1 MRKGFIS
8 AVIVAAVLVAVMG
21 IRVAVPGTPAS
32 AADATL
38 VFSGDST
45 AGSNPAP
52 GFGTDPDHEGPAGEN
67 QNTGNRPP
75 IFYYSPSPYISS
87 VFENY
92 GPLITAGAFTVRD
105 PDADW
110 ITFSVTGADAASFSV
125 HRDAPVLSGDVSLD
139 VRLNATPDYESP
151 DDANGDGVYEATVQA
166 TDADGSGETTEVD
179 VRIFVLDVD
188 EAPVITGP
196 ATISFPE
203 HSGTDVGQYTSADP
217 EGEAAPLV
225 LGGTDAASF
234 TFANGTL
241 GFKTVPDY
249 EIKNSYSVTI
259 TASDETHT
267 ATLDVT
273 ITITDV
279 DESKAIALSGSET
292 RSIAENSSSLSLE
305 TYTATDPD
313 GGQITWSLEGVDNDD
328 FSISSGVLSLN
339 SSPDYETKS
348 SYAVTV
354 KATVGTKTTARA
366 VAVTVTDVDEAPV
379 ITGPAAVSF
388 AENSTDAVG
397 RYTAADPEGGT
408 ATLTLGGTDASDFTF
423 ANDTLGFNSAPEYG
437 TKNSYSVTFTA
448 SDGTNTATLD
458 VTITIFDMGEV
469 RALRVTTQ
477 SPSLEVSVDWDDD
490 ARADDY
496 WVRWRLAGPGH
507 DLNQGVRPAASNA
520 TITVGGS
527 GDYVVRVEACNVAGC
542 GPRVIGRVTVD
553 AGPLCDR
560 TPAVKAAI
568 MDKGPYVADCTDFTA
583 THLSNITG
591 DLLLENYGLRAV
603 KPGDF
608 DGLTKLGGL
617 NLSHNLLAEL
627 PEDLF
632 DDLTSLTWLQLNNNR
647 LTELREDAFS
657 DLTKLERL
665 DVGQNRLTALPSG
678 LIDDNSVL
686 HTLILANNELTSIP
700 AEVLDGRSK
709 LTTLQLNGNRL
720 TSLPSGL
727 FEDLTSVTTLE
738 RDDLVNPSLCAR
750 PQAEQDSI
758 LGQLSNISNC
768 QLVTYADVALALA
781 SVSSPTVCDRT
792 PAVRDAIVSMVA
804 DVTDCA
810 NVTSEH
816 LGAITGTLNL
826 GSKKISTL
834 KFGDLDGLSR
844 VTAVDLQSNS
854 LEKLPIGPFKD
865 LSAATSVQLNNNA
878 LTTLSKLTFYGMDSL
893 NSVTLSSNK
902 LGTVPAGLFHGHT
915 KLQQIYLDSNNLT
928 GIRADTFDGL
938 TGLQTLHLNGNK
950 LPSLPQGIFKNLT
963 GMSTLQLDGKVNSGL
978 CNSGFREQ
986 LDILAT
992 LPDNWTCRMVTYAD
1006 LAPHTRQYIEDNF
1019 VTPKQEDN
1027 PWLHETWFVHPVD
1040 VHVHPPADLDGPRPY
1055 GFYIS
1060 DPPSI
1065 NLNYPYRH
1073 SNYIV
1078 NHELAHH
1085 YTRHMDIHA
1094 DDPTAR
1100 LSIMSGWLYFTEIG
1114 WLFGAG
1120 DEGESVRDPYGD
1132 ELALWTQSAGGN
1144 PTVLVDYEILESIS
1158 NQEVPRWFFDTYT
1171 TDGTV
1176 ATVDLDRVWNDF
1188 RSVVGNFEHH
1198 LSTLFG
1204 GYCSFEEGRSALK
1217 NEDLRNPW
1225 IDGGCVNRRPQ
1236 EVSATGGGSGSLS
1249 VTWKAP
1255 LWSDGPEI
1263 DAYTV
1268 QWKSG
1273 DQDYDTARQAAVT
1286 TLENLSYTITGLT
1299 PGTEY
1304 TVRVA
1309 AVNRL
1314 GTSDFIDNH
1323 GHVRTAEATGNAG

>member
-1 MRKGFIS
+1 MRKFFIT
-8 AVIVAAVLVAVMG
+8 AVIVAAVLVAVLG
-21 IRVAVPGTPAS
+21 IRAAAPGTPVS
-32 AADATL
+32 AADSKLPA
-38 VFSGDST
+38 SGDS
-45 AGSNPAP
+45 AIGSSAVPSFEP
-52 GFGTDPDHEGPAGEN
+52 EPDHTGPAGEN
-67 QNTGNRPP
+67 QNTGNKPP
-75 IFYYSPSPYISS
+75 VFDPDVTFHTSS
-87 VFENY
+87 TFENY
-92 GPLITAGAFTVRD
+92 GPRISVGAFHVRD
-105 PDADW
+105 PEGDKVTYSRTGPDAA
-110 ITFSVTGADAASFSV
+110 TFSV
-125 HRDAPVLSGDVSLD
+125 HQSLD
-139 VRLNATPDYESP
+139 PGPIVLALELNATPDYESP
-151 DDANGDGVYEATVQA
+151 DDANGDGVYEVTVQA
-166 TDADGSGETTEVD
+166 TDADGSGETTQVD

-217 EGEAAPLV
+217 EREAAPLV
-225 LGGTDAASF
+225 LGGTDAGSF

-241 GFKTVPDY
+241 RFKTVPDY
-249 EIKNSYSVTI
+249 EIRNSYSVTF

-267 ATLDVT
+267 ATLDAT

-279 DESKAIALSGSET
+279 DETKAIALTGSET
-292 RSIAENSSSLSLE
+292 PSIAENSSSLSLE

-313 GGQITWSLEGVDNDD
+313 GGQITWSLEGVDKDE

-339 SSPDYETKS
+339 SSPDFETKS

-366 VAVTVTDVDEAPV
+366 VAVTVTDVNEAPA
-379 ITGPAAVSF
+379 IAGPAAVNF
-388 AENSTDAVG
+388 AENSTAAVG
-397 RYTAADPEGGT
+397 RYAAADPEGGT
-408 ATLTLGGTDASDFTF
+408 ATLTLGGTDSASFTF
-423 ANDTLGFNSAPEYG
+423 ANGTLRFNSAPEYG

-448 SDGTNTATLD
+448 SDGTNTVTLD

-469 RALRVTTQ
+469 KGLVVTHQ
-477 SPSLEVSVDWDDD
+477 PPSLEVSVDWADD

-496 WVRWRLAGPGH
+496 WVRWQMVGPGH
-507 DLNQGVRPAASNA
+507 DLNQGMRPATSNA

-527 GDYVVRVEACNVAGC
+527 GDYDVRVEACNVAGC
-542 GPRVIGRVTVD
+542 GPHVVKRVTVD

-560 TPAVKAAI
+560 TPAVRAAI

-591 DLLLENYGLRAV
+591 DMFLEDYGLRTV
-603 KPGDF
+603 KAGDF
-608 DGLTKLGGL
+608 DGLTSLGGL
-617 NLSHNLLAEL
+617 NLSHNQLTEL

-647 LTELREDAFS
+647 LTELREDEFS

-665 DVGQNRLTALPSG
+665 YLGHNRLTALPGG

-686 HTLILANNELTSIP
+686 HTLILADNKLTGIP

-709 LTTLQLNGNRL
+709 LTTLDLRGNQL

-727 FEDLTSVTTLE
+727 FEDLTSITTLE
-738 RDDLVNPSLCAR
+738 RDELVNPSLCAR
-750 PQAEQDSI
+750 PQAEQDAI

-781 SVSSPTVCDRT
+781 SVSSPAVCDRT

-804 DVTDCA
+804 GVTACA

-826 GSKKISTL
+826 GSKEISTL

-844 VTAVDLQSNS
+844 VTAVDLQKNS
-854 LEKLPIGPFKD
+854 LQKLPIGLFKD
-865 LSAATSVQLNNNA
+865 LSAATSVKLNNNA
-878 LTTLSKLTFYGMDSL
+878 LTTLSKLTFYGMDNL

-902 LGTVPAGLFHGHT
+902 LGTAPAGLFHGHT

-938 TGLQTLHLNGNK
+938 TGLQTLHLNGNE
-950 LPSLPQGIFKNLT
+950 LPRLPQGIFKNLT
-963 GMSTLQLDGKVNSGL
+963 GISTLQLDGRVNLGL
-978 CNSGFREQ
+978 CNYPRHYRSA
-986 LDILAT
+986 ILAT
-992 LPDNWTCRMVTYAD
+992 LPDNWDCGMVTYAD
-1006 LAPHTRQYIEDNF
+1006 LAPNTRQYIEDNYI
-1019 VTPKQEDN
+1019 TPKQEEN

-1040 VHVHPPADLDGPRPY
+1040 VHIHPPADLDEPRPY

-1060 DPPSI
+1060 EPPSI
-1065 NLNYPYRH
+1065 NLTYPFRH
-1073 SNYIV
+1073 NQHRVY
-1078 NHELAHH
+1078 HELAHH

-1114 WLFGAG
+1114 WFFGLI
-1120 DEGESVRDPYGD
+1120 GEDASVRDPYGD
-1132 ELALWTQSAGGN
+1132 ELAAWTESARN
-1144 PTVLVDYEILESIS
+1144 SAALVDSEVLESIS
-1158 NQEVPRWFFDTYT
+1158 DQEIPRWFFDTYT

-1217 NEDLRNPW
+1217 NKDLRNPW

-1268 QWKSG
+1268 QWKSS
-1273 DQDYDTARQAAVT
+1273 DQDYDTTRQAVVT

-1299 PGTEY
+1299 SGAEY

-1309 AVNRL
+1309 AVNKL

-1323 GHVRTAEATGNAG
+1323 GHVRTAESTGNAG

>member
-1 MRKGFIS
+1 MRKFFIS
-8 AVIVAAVLVAVMG
+8 AVIVAAVLVAVLG
-21 IRVAVPGTPAS
+21 IRAAAPGTPVS
-32 AADATL
+32 AADSKLPA
-38 VFSGDST
+38 SGDST
-45 AGSNPAP
+45 IGSSAVPSFEP
-52 GFGTDPDHEGPAGEN
+52 DPDHEGPAGEN

-75 IFYYSPSPYISS
+75 IFYDSPSPNISA
-87 VFENY
+87 VLENY

-105 PDADW
+105 PEGDKVTYSRTGPDAA
-110 ITFSVTGADAASFSV
+110 TFSV
-125 HRDAPVLSGDVSLD
+125 HQSLD
-139 VRLNATPDYESP
+139 PGKFVLAVELHATPDYESP
-151 DDANGDGVYEATVQA
+151 DDANGDGVYEVTVQA
-166 TDADGSGETTEVD
+166 TDADGSGETTEVE
-179 VRIFVLDVD
+179 VRVVVLDVD
-188 EAPVITGP
+188 ESPVITGP

-217 EGEAAPLV
+217 EGEAAPLI

-234 TFANGTL
+234 AFANGTL

-249 EIKNSYSVTI
+249 EIKTSYSVTF

-267 ATLDVT
+267 ATLDAT
-273 ITITDV
+273 ITITDI
-279 DESKAIALSGSET
+279 DETQAITLTGSET
-292 RSIAENSSSLSLE
+292 QSLAENSSNLSLG

-313 GGQITWSLEGVDNDD
+313 GGQITWSLEGVDKDD

-379 ITGPAAVSF
+379 IAGPAAVSF
-388 AENSTDAVG
+388 AEDSTDAVG
-397 RYTAADPEGGT
+397 RYAAADPEGGT
-408 ATLTLGGTDASDFTF
+408 ATLTLGGTDAASFTF
-423 ANDTLGFNSAPEYG
+423 ANGTLRFNSAPEYG

-458 VTITIFDMGEV
+458 VAITIFDMGEV
-469 RALRVTTQ
+469 TGLLVTTQ
-477 SPSLEVSVDWDDD
+477 PPSLEVSVDWADD

-507 DLNQGVRPAASNA
+507 DLNQGVRAATSNA

-527 GDYVVRVEACNVAGC
+527 GDYEVQVKACNVAGC
-542 GPRVIGRVTVD
+542 GPHVVKRVTVD

-560 TPAVKAAI
+560 TPAVRAAI

-591 DLLLENYGLRAV
+591 DLILENYGLRAV
-603 KPGDF
+603 KAGDF
-608 DGLTKLGGL
+608 DGLTSLGGL
-617 NLSHNLLAEL
+617 NLSHNLMAEL

-647 LTELREDAFS
+647 LTELREDEFS
-657 DLTKLERL
+657 DLTKLQRL
-665 DVGQNRLTALPSG
+665 DVGQNRLTALPGG

-709 LTTLQLNGNRL
+709 LTTLDARGNQL

-727 FEDLTSVTTLE
+727 FEDLTSITTLE
-738 RDDLVNPSLCAR
+738 RDDLVSPSLCAR
-750 PQAEQDSI
+750 PQAEQDAI

-781 SVSSPTVCDRT
+781 TVSSPAVCDRT

-804 DVTDCA
+804 GVTACA
-810 NVTSEH
+810 NVTSAH
-816 LGAITGTLNL
+816 MGAITGTFNL
-826 GSKKISTL
+826 GSKEISTL

-844 VTAVDLQSNS
+844 VTAVDLQKNS
-854 LEKLPIGPFKD
+854 LQKLPIGLFKD
-865 LSAATSVQLNNNA
+865 LSAATSVKLNNNA
-878 LTTLSKLTFYGMDSL
+878 LTTLGKLTFYGMDSL

-950 LPSLPQGIFKNLT
+950 LPRLPQGIFKDLT
-963 GMSTLQLDGKVNSGL
+963 GISTLQLDGEVNLRL
-978 CNSGFREQ
+978 CNYPRHHRSA
-986 LDILAT
+986 ILAT
-992 LPDNWTCRMVTYAD
+992 LPDNWDCGMVTYAD
-1006 LAPHTRQYIEDNF
+1006 LGPHTRQYIEIIF
-1019 VTPKQEDN
+1019 ITPKQEDN
-1027 PWLHETWFVHPVD
+1027 PWLHETWFVHPAD
-1040 VHVHPPADLDGPRPY
+1040 VHIHPPADLDGPRPY
-1055 GFYIS
+1055 GFYIFE
-1060 DPPSI
+1060 PPSI
-1065 NLNYPYRH
+1065 NLNYPFRH
-1073 SNYIV
+1073 DQHRVY
-1078 NHELAHH
+1078 HELAHH
-1085 YTRHMDIHA
+1085 YTRNIDIHA
-1094 DDPTAR
+1094 DNPTAR
-1100 LSIMSGWLYFTEIG
+1100 LSIMSGWLYFTEVG
-1114 WLFGAG
+1114 RLFGYRG
-1120 DEGESVRDPYGD
+1120 PDGSVRDPYSD
-1132 ELALWTQSAGGN
+1132 ELAVWTLWARIINVHTDSA
-1144 PTVLVDYEILESIS
+1144 VLESIS
-1158 NQEVPRWFFDTYT
+1158 DQEIPQWFFDTYT

-1176 ATVDLDRVWNDF
+1176 ATVDLDRVWDDF
-1188 RSVVGNFEHH
+1188 RSVEGNIGHH

-1204 GYCSFEEGRSALK
+1204 GYCSIEEGLSALENK
-1217 NEDLRNPW
+1217 DLRNPW
-1225 IDGGCVNRRPQ
+1225 IGGGCVNRRPQ

-1255 LWSDGPEI
+1255 QWSDGPEI

-1273 DQDYDTARQAAVT
+1273 DQDYDTTRQAIVT

-1299 PGTEY
+1299 TGAEY

-1309 AVNRL
+1309 AVNKL

>member
-1 MRKGFIS
+1 MRKFLVF
-8 AVIVAAVLVAVMG
+8 AAIVATVLVAVMG
-21 IRVAVPGTPAS
+21 IRAAVPGAPVS
-32 AADATL
+32 AADAMLAT
-38 VFSGDST
+38 SGDFS
-45 AGSNPAP
+45 ADSNPVP
-52 GFGTDPDHEGPAGEN
+52 IFQPEPDHGGPLGEN
-67 QNTGNRPP
+67 QNTGNKPP
-75 IFYYSPSPYISS
+75 RFVGTTTY
-87 VFENY
+87 FTTLENY
-92 GPLITAGAFTVRD
+92 GPLITAGIYPVSDPEGDQITVSL
-105 PDADW
+105 A
-110 ITFSVTGADAASFSV
+110 GADAASFIHDTSKLNSSTPLV
-125 HRDAPVLSGDVSLD
+125 VGL
-139 VRLNATPDYESP
+139 RLNGTPDYESP
-151 DDANGDGVYEATVQA
+151 DDANGDRVYEVTIQA
-166 TDADGSGETTEVD
+166 TDADGSGETTELD
-179 VRIFVLDVD
+179 VRLVVRDVD

-225 LGGTDAASF
+225 LGGTDAGSF

-241 GFKTVPDY
+241 RFKTVPDY
-249 EIKNSYSVTI
+249 ETRNSYSVTL
-259 TASDETHT
+259 TASDGTKT
-267 ATLDVT
+267 GRLDAT

-279 DESKAIALSGSET
+279 DETKAIALTGSET
-292 RSIAENSSSLSLE
+292 QSIAENSRSLSLE

-313 GGQITWSLEGVDNDD
+313 GEPITWSLEGVDKDD
-328 FSISSGVLSLN
+328 FSISGGVLSLN

-348 SYAVTV
+348 SYSVTV
-354 KATVGTKTTARA
+354 KATAGSKSTARI

-379 ITGPAAVSF
+379 FTGLAVVSF
-388 AENSTDAVG
+388 AENSTAAVG
-397 RYTAADPEGGT
+397 RYAAADPEGGT
-408 ATLTLGGTDASDFTF
+408 ATLTLGGTDAASFTF
-423 ANDTLGFNSAPEYG
+423 ANGTLRFNSAPEYG

-469 RALRVTTQ
+469 TGLQVTTQ
-477 SPSLEVSVDWDDD
+477 PPSLEVSVDWADD

-496 WVRWRLAGPGH
+496 WVRWRMDGPGH
-507 DLNQGVRPAASNA
+507 DLNQGVRPATSNA

-527 GDYVVRVEACNVAGC
+527 GDYVVRVEACNEAGC

-560 TPAVKAAI
+560 TPAVRAAI
-568 MDKGPYVADCTDFTA
+568 MDKGSYVADCTDFTA
-583 THLSNITG
+583 THLSDITG
-591 DLLLENYGLRAV
+591 DLILENYGLRAV
-603 KPGDF
+603 KAGDF
-608 DGLTKLGGL
+608 DGLTSLGGL
-617 NLSHNLLAEL
+617 NLSHNQLTEL

-647 LTELREDAFS
+647 LTELREDEFS

-665 DVGQNRLTALPSG
+665 YLGHNRLTALPGG

-686 HTLILANNELTSIP
+686 HTLILADNKLTSIP
-700 AEVLDGRSK
+700 AELLDGRSK
-709 LTTLQLNGNRL
+709 LTTLDVRGNQL

-727 FEDLTSVTTLE
+727 FEDLTSITTLE

-750 PQAEQDSI
+750 PQAEQDAI

-792 PAVRDAIVSMVA
+792 PAVRDAIVSLVA
-804 DVTDCA
+804 DVTACA

-826 GSKKISTL
+826 GSKEISTL

-844 VTAVDLQSNS
+844 VTAVDLQKNS
-854 LEKLPIGPFKD
+854 LQKLPIGLFKD
-865 LSAATSVQLNNNA
+865 LSAATSVKLNKNA
-878 LTTLSKLTFYGMDSL
+878 LTTLSKLAFYGMDNL
-893 NSVTLSSNK
+893 NSVTLSNNK

-950 LPSLPQGIFKNLT
+950 FPRLPQGIFKNLT
-963 GMSTLQLDGKVNSGL
+963 GISTLQLDGQVNLGL
-978 CNSGFREQ
+978 CNNPVRQQ

-992 LPDNWTCRMVTYAD
+992 LPDNWNCKMVTYAD
-1006 LAPHTRQYIEDNF
+1006 LAPHTRQNIEVNYIPSD
-1019 VTPKQEDN
+1019 QEDN
-1027 PWLHETWFVHPVD
+1027 PWLHEAWFVHPVD
-1040 VHVHPPADLDGPRPY
+1040 VDVHPPGGPFY
-1055 GFYIS
+1055 GRYRS
-1060 DPPSI
+1060 EPPVI
-1065 NLNYPYRH
+1065 TLTYPFRTNQLRVY
-1073 SNYIV
+1073 
-1078 NHELAHH
+1078 HELAHH
-1085 YTRHMDIHA
+1085 YTRHIDIHA

-1100 LSIMSGWLYFTEIG
+1100 LSIMSGWLYFTE
-1114 WLFGAG
+1114 FGRVYG
-1120 DEGESVRDPYGD
+1120 FQGPDGSVRDQYGD
-1132 ELALWTQSAGGN
+1132 ELALWTIVAGN
-1144 PTVLVDYEILESIS
+1144 KVLGIDPKTMESIS
-1158 NQEVPRWFFDTYT
+1158 DQEIPRWFFDTYT

-1176 ATVDLDRVWNDF
+1176 ATVDLDRVWDDS

-1217 NEDLRNPW
+1217 NKDLRNPW
-1225 IDGGCVNRRPQ
+1225 VDGGCVNRRPQ

-1273 DQDYDTARQAAVT
+1273 DQDYDATRQAIVT

-1299 PGTEY
+1299 SGAEY

-1309 AVNRL
+1309 AVNNL

-1323 GHVRTAEATGNAG
+1323 GHVRTAETTGNAG